1 MTKRVGYI
9 KLHRKFLD
17 SHVHKLKGAAFRLFI
32 DLLLLADKDGIL
44 NTSFNRLVK
53 ETNIRCHKDIKRA
66 LEELKEAGAIQF
78 ESVPNLLIKLENW
91 SSYQARHYGEKPH
104 TTYGEIPHT
113 PMGKNPTPYGE
124 KPHTTENAHNKVPV
138 QLTKEYKNI
147 FKNSETAKKQNSKI
161 LNFLE
166 PQTDLE
172 KLIRFYL
179 QLTNHPALNK
189 PNANDLLNVAL
200 KNDIPNFEVVLA
212 NCENVTQAAKCV
224 RQFVQGANGMYNLFY
239 LPRQIDAIRQK
250 VEAQDRREVLEK
262 RSRDE
267 QQREYMRILAEKEQ
281 WEREHSDEAEC

>member
-32 DLLLLADKDGIL
+32 DLLLLADKEGII
-44 NTSFNRLVK
+44 NTSFRELSK
-53 ETNIRCHKDIKRA
+53 ETDIARRDLRTA
-66 LEELKEAGAIQF
+66 LNKLKIAGAIQF
-78 ESVPNLLIKLENW
+78 NNLPNLVVKLENW
-91 SSYQARHYGEKPH
+91 SSYQARKWVR
-104 TTYGEIPHT
+104 
-113 PMGKNPTPYGE
+113 NVPTSCVQNVPTNGYE
-124 KPHTTENAHNKVPV
+124 MYPQRVQNVPTTENSHNKVPV
-138 QLTKEYKNI
+138 PLKENYKNI

-200 KNDIPNFEVVLA
+200 KNDIPNFEMVLA
-212 NCENVTQAAKCV
+212 NCTNVTQAAKCV
-224 RQFVQGANGMYNLFY
+224 REFVQSAEGTYNLFY
-239 LPRQIDAIRQK
+239 LPRQIDSIRQK
-250 VEAQDRREVLEK
+250 VEERDRREIAERRRK
-262 RSRDE
+262 DDE
-267 QQREYMRILAEKEQ
+267 RREYMRILAEKEQ
-281 WEREHSDEAEC
+281 WANEHGDDAEC